1 MGFFRKTKGSIISD
15 AFMLIEDHANLKA
28 KLMYDIALYEEYL
41 TIKLAF
47 GKQEATLSYNQITD
61 IFYGM
66 ETEIINEKKS
76 SIGRAF
82 AGGLL
87 FGGVGAIVGAVSG
100 TGTKEKKK
108 RHFYFIISYTSSN
121 GEEKIIQF
129 EDTRLYR
136 GTQVAKKLK
145 ELCKIQVPESVQ
157 L

>member
-66 ETEIINEKKS
+66 ETEIIKINPRDIKLLEVNARYMKPDEYQKLVANIKKDGQLTS
-76 SIGRAF
+76 VPF
-82 AGGLL
+82 CYYN
-87 FGGVGAIVGAVSG
+87 
-100 TGTKEKKK
+100 KKQPHLPVQNWK
-108 RHFYFIISYTSSN
+108 FSERILCRHS
-121 GEEKIIQF
+121 
-129 EDTRLYR
+129 
-136 GTQVAKKLK
+136 A
-145 ELCKIQVPESVQ
+145 
-157 L
+157 